1 MRKYLP
7 FLLILLMMFFIFGSS
22 AMDGTSS
29 NGASGAIS
37 AFIKKALLF
46 FGDKSYSV
54 SSINLVI
61 RKFAHFLEYMLLTLF
76 LSIGFS
82 NVMRNKWTAMFISIM
97 LGIIVSLV
105 DEGIVQAASGRTSSM
120 FDIIVDC
127 SGILTAFIVLAL
139 YMSLSVKSRK

>member
-1 MRKYLP
+1 
-7 FLLILLMMFFIFGSS
+7 
-22 AMDGTSS
+22 MDGTSS

-37 AFIKKALLF
+37 AFIKKVLLF
-46 FGDKSYSV
+46 FGDQSYSV

-61 RKFAHFLEYMLLTLF
+61 RKFAHFFEYMLLTLF

-82 NVMRNKWTAMFISIM
+82 NIMRNKWMAMLVSIM
-97 LGIIVSLV
+97 LGVIVSLV

-127 SGILTAFIVLAL
+127 SGIFTAFIVLAL
-139 YMSLSVKSRK
+139 YTSLSVKSRK